1 MLKFAPKN
9 ILEPRWIDLSDG
21 EKIKFGYLTDKQEE
35 IINFLTLDNIDL
47 ETKNFKKLS
56 EYVKIKQLTLK
67 FAIKDWQSKNSEMPK
82 CELIENENGTELTD
96 ELFEALK
103 RGKEGRKQIN
113 ILYDIYQENFK
124 WDETDKKK

>member
-1 MLKFAPKN
+1 MLKFTPKN

-21 EKIKFGYLTDKQEE
+21 EKIKLGYLTDKQEE
-35 IINFLTLDNIDL
+35 IISFLTLDNIDL
-47 ETKNFKKLS
+47 KTKDFKKLS
-56 EYVKIKQLTLK
+56 EYIKIKQLTLK
-67 FAIKDWQSKNSEMPK
+67 FAIKDWKLKDSSVK
-82 CELIENENGTELTD
+82 CELIETENGTELSD

-103 RGKEGRKQIN
+103 RGKGGRKQIN